1 MTPSSEIPFRRGVVE
16 PVECL
21 KAGWNL
27 ISDQYWLFLG
37 LAAVGMIIGSA
48 VPLGILMGPMM
59 CGLYLTFF
67 RKRRGLPI
75 EFGTLFKGFDY
86 FGQSVVA
93 ALLHYIPIV
102 VIVVFLYILM
112 YVGMFATM
120 FAASQAGE
128 EAAPVAMLSF
138 LFVVL
143 IFYVI
148 VMLLVI
154 LISIGFMFAYPLIVD
169 RGLPGIDAVK
179 LSFRAGF
186 ANFWRLLGLSLLG
199 GLLSVV
205 GLLLCYVGIIF
216 VFPITLASL
225 AVAYEQVFGL
235 SQPGDLAPNLPPPPP
250 TF

>member
-1 MTPSSEIPFRRGVVE
+1 MTPSSQIPFRRGAVQ

-27 ISDQYWLFLG
+27 VSDQYWLF
-37 LAAVGMIIGSA
+37 VGMCAVSMIVGSA

-59 CGLYLTFF
+59 CGVYLTCF

-93 ALLHYIPIV
+93 ALLHIIPIMVV
-102 VIVVFLYILM
+102 VIGCYIIV

-120 FAASQAGE
+120 IAASQAGE
-128 EAAPVAMLSF
+128 EAAPFAMLSF
-138 LFVVL
+138 VF
-143 IFYVI
+143 
-148 VMLLVI
+148 VMLLFYAIVLLLVI
-154 LISIGFMFAYPLIVD
+154 VISVGFTFAYPLIVD
-169 RGLPGIDAVK
+169 RGVPGFDAVK
-179 LSFRAGF
+179 LSFRAAF
-186 ANFWRLLGLSLLG
+186 ANFWRLLGMSLLG
-199 GLLSVV
+199 GLLSI
-205 GLLLCYVGIIF
+205 GGMLLCYVGILL
-216 VFPITLASL
+216 VFPITLSAV